1 MMYKISLNKFE
12 VELLVEAMD
21 RRLYDMDQEFHY
33 YNEEPTPKYYQIIE
47 LRDTLVKLIDS

>member
-1 MMYKISLNKFE
+1 MYKISLNKFE

-21 RRLYDMDQEFHY
+21 RRLYELDQEFHFFK
-33 YNEEPTPKYYQIIE
+33 EEPTPKYYQIIE

>member
-1 MMYKISLNKFE
+1 MYKISLNKFE

-47 LRDTLVKLIDS
+47 LRDILVKLIDS